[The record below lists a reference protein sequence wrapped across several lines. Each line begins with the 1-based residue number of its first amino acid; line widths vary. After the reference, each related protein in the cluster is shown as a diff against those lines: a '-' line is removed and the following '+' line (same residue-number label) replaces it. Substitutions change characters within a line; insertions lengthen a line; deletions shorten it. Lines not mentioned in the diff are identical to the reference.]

1 MQNSKVN
8 VAAVLMAAALCL
20 THAVPGWSEPVENK
34 RKVYVGTIVA
44 VPLAQ
49 DLHHQTSFTVL
60 DNELTASGDLA
71 IGYGLGFAAVVGRGI
86 SDYTRPLN

>member
-34 RKVYVGTIVA
+34 RKVYVGTMVA

-60 DNELTASGDLA
+60 DNELTGFGRPRHWLRPRVRGCCGKGDFRL
-71 IGYGLGFAAVVGRGI
+71 RG
-86 SDYTRPLN
+86 P